1 MPGFIY
7 LSCIT
12 TRIADPAAT
21 AKIFRCGRA
30 PRIVPL
36 TAIRPTLAFILGLLA
51 IAVAVAIFIFPTAA
65 VIVATRPVLISVA
78 LVPVAVATFPTTIIR
93 TTALAGITP
102 LIAAAI
108 ASRPGDHRASRHADV
123 GDPIQHSGA
132 GRSSSRLMAAGDATG
147 HVRGKSRDRD
157 NNGPNNGRLRK

>member
-7 LSCIT
+7 LPCIT
-12 TRIADPAAT
+12 TRIADSAAT

-102 LIAAAI
+102 FIAAAI
-108 ASRPGDHRASRHADV
+108 TPVVPAAIAPVVTRTWAIP
-123 GDPIQHSGA
+123 SGTR
-132 GRSSSRLMAAGDATG
+132 GRGVPVAA
-147 HVRGKSRDRD
+147 
-157 NNGPNNGRLRK
+157 

>member
-93 TTALAGITP
+93 TALAGITP
-102 LIAAAI
+102 LIATAITPVVPAAI
-108 ASRPGDHRASRHADV
+108 APVVTRTWAIP
-123 GDPIQHSGA
+123 SGTR
-132 GRSSSRLMAAGDATG
+132 GRGVPVAA
-147 HVRGKSRDRD
+147 
-157 NNGPNNGRLRK
+157 